1 MTPPHELGVGVWFWA
16 GKPTTAPTGASA
28 STPAGLVGVGAPTAS
43 TLHAARDVR
52 DVRDAGAEGP
62 DGDPPGALA
71 ALERLRGFGGE
82 PLLRDMAAIF
92 VTDTP
97 ARIARLERG
106 LADGNAA
113 AVAYAAHTMKS
124 SSAQFGAAALERLCA
139 DAERAARAGD
149 LAPVGALLAGIVRE
163 FASYRAWLE
172 RQLPAAAGQS

>member
-1 MTPPHELGVGVWFWA
+1 M
-16 GKPTTAPTGASA
+16 APERARRPAAAAPAAAAPAPSA
-28 STPAGLVGVGAPTAS
+28 VP
-43 TLHAARDVR
+43 AARDVR
-52 DVRDAGAEGP
+52 DARADARAEASDG
-62 DGDPPGALA
+62 GDPPGALA
-71 ALERLRGFGGE
+71 ALDRLRGFGGE

-106 LADGNAA
+106 LAEGNAA

-124 SSAQFGAAALERLCA
+124 SFAQFGAAALERLCA

-163 FASYRAWLE
+163 FASYRGWLE